1 MHASPGKF
9 LRLKFSKMQSSAF
22 WTLRFSK
29 MPGFHIELVMLKYF
43 INHRC
48 RCGQRSNSHFLMLPQ
63 AEAIAARAQPPGK
76 DNVLIIKIH

>member
-1 MHASPGKF
+1 
-9 LRLKFSKMQSSAF
+9 
-22 WTLRFSK
+22 

-48 RCGQRSNSHFLMLPQ
+48 HCGQRSNSHFLMLPQ
-63 AEAIAARAQPPGK
+63 AEAIAARAKPPGK